1 MEGKL
6 ERKEYEIQLNI
17 DNEENLYNSF
27 DKFSK
32 TLSDDVYSYINNR
45 IEFAHVTDKIKI
57 EVNSKNKIDN
67 NNFIQAYN
75 TYIDEQIKLVEREG
89 KFNTTKQIWLLCTGI
104 LFIMFSLIFSE
115 NMNVIFL
122 EIVSTIGSF
131 SIWESANSWIV
142 QRKMIAGKKLRLKK
156 LKNAEI
162 KFE

>member
-1 MEGKL
+1 
-6 ERKEYEIQLNI
+6 
-17 DNEENLYNSF
+17 
-27 DKFSK
+27 
-32 TLSDDVYSYINNR
+32 
-45 IEFAHVTDKIKI
+45 
-57 EVNSKNKIDN
+57 
-67 NNFIQAYN
+67 
-75 TYIDEQIKLVEREG
+75 
-89 KFNTTKQIWLLCTGI
+89 
-104 LFIMFSLIFSE
+104 MFSLIFSE